1 MLDWRGLKSLAG
13 QQITEVLTVPRFLL
27 VQLQGQDHKW
37 WGARPDLRGFRNE
50 FGTRVPCKWPLLPLS
65 AEQCCT
71 QPFAPCRG
79 TSRMCGRLRGAGLQQ
94 HPSINLIAL
103 HESWPPSSSSRCGGG
118 RRAAIRPFAGGGTKL
133 LQEPNSPIKDGG
145 FISCCGGFSR
155 TRSLAPADSVTAR
168 TWLRRGACKT
178 PVFLL

>member
-1 MLDWRGLKSLAG
+1 MLDWRGLRSLAG
-13 QQITEVLTVPRFLL
+13 QQISEVLTVPPFLL
-27 VQLQGQDHKW
+27 VQQQGQDHKW
-37 WGARPDLRGFRNE
+37 QDTHPDLRGFWNA

-79 TSRMCGRLRGAGLQQ
+79 TSRMYARLRRAGLQQ

-103 HESWPPSSSSRCGGG
+103 HESWPPSSPPCCCGGQ
-118 RRAAIRPFAGGGTKL
+118 RAAIRPFAGGGTKL

-155 TRSLAPADSVTAR
+155 TWSLALADSVTAR
-168 TWLRRGACKT
+168 TWLRRGAYKT
-178 PVFLL
+178 PVFLP